1 MTHLDTTMRPDVT
14 GAAGHA
20 PHVIIIGGGA
30 SGTLMAAQLLSRTD
44 ASFYVS
50 IVETRDRIGLGLA
63 YSTSDDGHLLNTRV
77 RHMSAI
83 AGQPDHLRSWLAGRG
98 VTSDPEA
105 FISRQTYGAYL
116 SDLLAPWQQGED
128 RRRLRLVTATCVG
141 LAEHLDGVSARLDD
155 GTTLVGELAI
165 LATGHSLPRPVPG
178 AILSDPW
185 DPPPETH
192 GTVAILG
199 TGLTM
204 VDHVIT
210 LLDRGHRGSILAL
223 SRRGLLP
230 RVHAPN
236 TPWDLT
242 PADLPAGLRPSAL
255 VAAIRRLVRRA
266 EQRGGTW
273 RDAVDALRPKVRR
286 IWRGLTPADR
296 ARLLRHALPFWD
308 VHRHRSPPE
317 VAERI
322 ARARASGQLQ
332 LMRGSYVG
340 AERLDR
346 GIDLA
351 WRPHG
356 ATEVRRDTVARL
368 VDCRGLRRDPL
379 RDASPVIRDLIARGA
394 ARIDPLSIGLD
405 VDADCRLLRADGST
419 TWRIRAVGPV
429 TRAAFWEI
437 TALPD
442 IREQAARLAG
452 DLAELARRTDPGPAA
467 AQGILALPPDWRT

>member
-1 MTHLDTTMRPDVT
+1 M
-14 GAAGHA
+14 
-20 PHVIIIGGGA
+20 
-30 SGTLMAAQLLSRTD
+30 
-44 ASFYVS
+44 
-50 IVETRDRIGLGLA
+50 
-63 YSTSDDGHLLNTRV
+63 
-77 RHMSAI
+77 
-83 AGQPDHLRSWLAGRG
+83 
-98 VTSDPEA
+98 
-105 FISRQTYGAYL
+105 
-116 SDLLAPWQQGED
+116 
-128 RRRLRLVTATCVG
+128 
-141 LAEHLDGVSARLDD
+141 
-155 GTTLVGELAI
+155 
-165 LATGHSLPRPVPG
+165 
-178 AILSDPW
+178 
-185 DPPPETH
+185 
-192 GTVAILG
+192 
-199 TGLTM
+199 
-204 VDHVIT
+204 
-210 LLDRGHRGSILAL
+210 
-223 SRRGLLP
+223 
-230 RVHAPN
+230 
-236 TPWDLT
+236 
-242 PADLPAGLRPSAL
+242 
-255 VAAIRRLVRRA
+255 RRA

-322 ARARASGQLQ
+322 ARARATGQLQ

-405 VDADCRLLRADGST
+405 VDGDCRLLRADGST

-467 AQGILALPPDWRT
+467 AQGTLALPPDWRT